1 MVGLLFVILINGWLD
16 GCNDEIIGMILLFLC
31 YFFFVLWLII
41 LFVVFIK
48 KNVFKLGFLYF
59 NGLVWDDIFV

>member
-1 MVGLLFVILINGWLD
+1 MCVVGLLFVILINGWLD

-41 LFVVFIK
+41 LFVVVIK
-48 KNVFKLGFLYF
+48 KNVFKLGFL
-59 NGLVWDDIFV
+59 